1 MNRLF
6 LAAWITIVGLGF
18 ALTPNGL
25 IAGPVV
31 QDNVEAEPA
40 AAQQG
45 MLKFSFSEAPWK
57 AVIGWFAEQTGYSLE
72 SISDYPSIPF
82 SLKEEREFTP
92 MDALDELN
100 KSLRSQSPP
109 KTLLLSDNKLYLFNA
124 DDPLPD
130 HLVQTVT
137 PAELDQRGRYETL
150 QVKFDLE
157 GLSIDELRDQLD
169 QNISNVNRSSIKS
182 YPSTNEILIR
192 EIGSNLRVM
201 RDLIERAQQKK
212 EYASYTLKHY
222 QPELFLETIRPL
234 IGLDEG
240 QNRNEDLVIVI
251 DPSGLG
257 LKLRGTEKA
266 RARFFEAAEYVDV
279 PPSGPEMGVEA
290 MSYRKYV
297 VLADFQGTYD
307 IVDRFL
313 FGRGDHIRLHG
324 SEETGT
330 ISVYG
335 RESDHKVVQEVLDK
349 EAGAGSGLFI
359 ARLENGKASD
369 IVLKLKDLWQQNA
382 GEAGTVKGP
391 VMLADSAQNTI
402 TVSGK
407 PQDVERTRLMIQE
420 LDLNAKPVLSGPRT
434 TTRVISMTPREQDK
448 LMDAIP
454 DLWPTTGRLNPV
466 RIKMPQDRS
475 GDYRDSSLMRARET
489 ESVDPTSNDDSGNTG
504 GADRMPDQSN
514 RFRKRNYP
522 NLRLGLRGALAG
534 MLTYTPVQTVD
545 EPSPGETL
553 PDNNF
558 DDEYIPPPQAK
569 NVPGDEIRVRATNFG
584 MVIES
589 NDLDALDD
597 LEYLIRDMLDEE
609 SEEDIPAMYLLK
621 YRKVASLK
629 ASIEEFFGVESAG
642 GGGAGGAGGLLGG
655 MMGNML
661 GETAGE
667 AAGGLLGL
675 GGGGGGGGEGLLEGD
690 VRFGMDV
697 KLNML
702 YAVNATVNDIEF
714 IDYIVDILDR
724 PTPPHDPE
732 LQGQFRTIDVIYRD
746 AETLKD
752 VIEAQLSDYFQ
763 SGNQG
768 GAENQE
774 AAMAAEMLKRVAG
787 GGGGGNKVDPE
798 KEKPTA
804 TLGVDVDTN
813 QILVTGPL
821 FIYNEVAA
829 MVVELD
835 QQSLNARKRVLRIK
849 NLNGNDPEKTI
860 MMLQQVLGDKKL
872 KMGGDGSGATAG
884 STTSSG
890 NSNANSQTESMQKQA
905 EAQRNNAL
913 RALQMQGLQQIQRA
927 QRANQRGGGQR
938 GGGQRGGGQGGG
950 QRGGRGGR

>member
-1 MNRLF
+1 
-6 LAAWITIVGLGF
+6 
-18 ALTPNGL
+18 
-25 IAGPVV
+25 
-31 QDNVEAEPA
+31 
-40 AAQQG
+40 
-45 MLKFSFSEAPWK
+45 
-57 AVIGWFAEQTGYSLE
+57 
-72 SISDYPSIPF
+72 
-82 SLKEEREFTP
+82 
-92 MDALDELN
+92 
-100 KSLRSQSPP
+100 
-109 KTLLLSDNKLYLFNA
+109 
-124 DDPLPD
+124 
-130 HLVQTVT
+130 
-137 PAELDQRGRYETL
+137 
-150 QVKFDLE
+150 
-157 GLSIDELRDQLD
+157 
-169 QNISNVNRSSIKS
+169 
-182 YPSTNEILIR
+182 
-192 EIGSNLRVM
+192 
-201 RDLIERAQQKK
+201 
-212 EYASYTLKHY
+212 
-222 QPELFLETIRPL
+222 
-234 IGLDEG
+234 
-240 QNRNEDLVIVI
+240 
-251 DPSGLG
+251 
-257 LKLRGTEKA
+257 
-266 RARFFEAAEYVDV
+266 
-279 PPSGPEMGVEA
+279 
-290 MSYRKYV
+290 
-297 VLADFQGTYD
+297 
-307 IVDRFL
+307 
-313 FGRGDHIRLHG
+313 
-324 SEETGT
+324 
-330 ISVYG
+330 
-335 RESDHKVVQEVLDK
+335 
-349 EAGAGSGLFI
+349 
-359 ARLENGKASD
+359 
-369 IVLKLKDLWQQNA
+369 
-382 GEAGTVKGP
+382 
-391 VMLADSAQNTI
+391 
-402 TVSGK
+402 
-407 PQDVERTRLMIQE
+407 
-420 LDLNAKPVLSGPRT
+420 
-434 TTRVISMTPREQDK
+434 
-448 LMDAIP
+448 
-454 DLWPTTGRLNPV
+454 
-466 RIKMPQDRS
+466 
-475 GDYRDSSLMRARET
+475 
-489 ESVDPTSNDDSGNTG
+489 
-504 GADRMPDQSN
+504 
-514 RFRKRNYP
+514 
-522 NLRLGLRGALAG
+522 
-534 MLTYTPVQTVD
+534 
-545 EPSPGETL
+545 
-553 PDNNF
+553 
-558 DDEYIPPPQAK
+558 
-569 NVPGDEIRVRATNFG
+569 
-584 MVIES
+584 
-589 NDLDALDD
+589 
-597 LEYLIRDMLDEE
+597 
-609 SEEDIPAMYLLK
+609 
-621 YRKVASLK
+621 
-629 ASIEEFFGVESAG
+629 
-642 GGGAGGAGGLLGG
+642 